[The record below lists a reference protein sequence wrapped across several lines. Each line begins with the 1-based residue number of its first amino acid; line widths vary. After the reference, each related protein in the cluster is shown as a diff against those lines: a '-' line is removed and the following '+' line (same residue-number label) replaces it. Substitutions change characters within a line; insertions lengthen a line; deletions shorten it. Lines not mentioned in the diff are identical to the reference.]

1 MMFRS
6 RKLLL
11 ALAAITAA
19 LALALPVVSAS
30 AATPPPGQ
38 PSTLCVLLQQ
48 QLLFAQQTG
57 NPTLAQLLTQV
68 LALQC

>member
-1 MMFRS
+1 MFRT

-11 ALAAITAA
+11 ALAAITGA
-19 LALALPVVSAS
+19 LALALPVVSGS
-30 AATPPPGQ
+30 AATAP

-57 NPTLAQLLTQV
+57 NPTLAQLLTRT

>member
-1 MMFRS
+1 MMFR

-11 ALAAITAA
+11 ALAAITAV

-30 AATPPPGQ
+30 AATAPPGGS
-38 PSTLCVLLQQ
+38 STLCELLQQ
-48 QLLFAQQTG
+48 QLLFAGQTD
-57 NPTLAQLLTQV
+57 NPTLAQLLTRT

>member
-1 MMFRS
+1 MMFRM
-6 RKLLL
+6 RKLPL

-30 AATPPPGQ
+30 AATTP

-57 NPTLAQLLTQV
+57 NPTLAQLLTSV
-68 LALQC
+68 LTTQNC